1 MLCGDN
7 ARAVQGT
14 LVMYGYE
21 LDPVDGIC
29 GKKTMAGI
37 KQFQES
43 RGIKADGMIVRTGL
57 IRIDQDFVCY

>member
-1 MLCGDN
+1 MLCGDD

-43 RGIKADGMIVRTGL
+43 RGIKADGMIV
-57 IRIDQDFVCY
+57 